1 MEEEEENWFDQED
14 ENGEDTAMVEQND
27 LLNDDSVFKNRKSFV
42 NEKSPPS
49 IVNNKRP
56 LIGLVDYP
64 DDEEEDEDDDI
75 ANSPAKRARLNAS

>member
-49 IVNNKRP
+49 IVNNKRVSISAFVSSSAVAKNCFQFFVS
-56 LIGLVDYP
+56 IGLHR
-64 DDEEEDEDDDI
+64 
-75 ANSPAKRARLNAS
+75 KK